1 MTRHPKIKPNG
12 ILLHGKNDPNL
23 RRWWCFKVKQSNI
36 KLILV
41 SDPEL
46 CSVCIL
52 HEPKK
57 YF

>member
-1 MTRHPKIKPNG
+1 MTRHPKVKPNG

-36 KLILV
+36 KFILV

-52 HEPKK
+52 HER
-57 YF
+57 